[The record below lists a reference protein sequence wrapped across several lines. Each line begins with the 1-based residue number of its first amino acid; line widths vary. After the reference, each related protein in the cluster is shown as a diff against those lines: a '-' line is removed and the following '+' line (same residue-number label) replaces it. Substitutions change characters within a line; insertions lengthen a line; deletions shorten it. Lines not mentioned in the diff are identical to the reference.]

1 MFGVVARWG
10 PWRRD
15 SSGDS
20 ASACV
25 WLDANGWS
33 RCTCA
38 GTDRHQDNQLFERAT
53 TCKHAR
59 TFDGMLDELAVELGA
74 TTSLLRHHLCKSGRP
89 EPADAAGQDAFVGET
104 FHVAGALYVAVCS
117 SMCGPLPV
125 PLYLTSTRSSCSICP
140 GARTRVCSHL
150 VVAQESGAPQRFNR
164 MSAQSSGPRLVA
176 SSVSRLPIPLHDCV
190 AAVRVNAD
198 ITAKVLTG
206 EVFVLPAPTRCGY
219 CASKNVPHTLLQSS
233 TRRGVI
239 ACTGGF
245 CHMDVHVT
253 KCSSCKQWVSRD
265 GRDEHIVLLTLTTA
279 GTVSW
284 ARAIAHDASEGVPTN
299 VRLKV

>member
-1 MFGVVARWG
+1 M
-10 PWRRD
+10 
-15 SSGDS
+15 
-20 ASACV
+20 
-25 WLDANGWS
+25 
-33 RCTCA
+33 
-38 GTDRHQDNQLFERAT
+38 
-53 TCKHAR
+53 
-59 TFDGMLDELAVELGA
+59 
-74 TTSLLRHHLCKSGRP
+74 
-89 EPADAAGQDAFVGET
+89 
-104 FHVAGALYVAVCS
+104 
-117 SMCGPLPV
+117 
-125 PLYLTSTRSSCSICP
+125 
-140 GARTRVCSHL
+140 CSHL

-284 ARAIAHDASEGVPTN
+284 ARAIAHDASEGTALTSSTVRWLRTVTRRVAAGVAPQTCPTRITPSGPDPSLTSSGRGPLSLLILFPLTN
-299 VRLKV
+299 LTLKFSQIKSLTNMQKHIRNPSLACG